1 MQKPTKFLISDLISD
16 QATLYAPRQII
27 NEHDSS
33 SRFLSVQNHHTEYLV
48 KEIDINRTSQANINE
63 IIYTQLNEFFT
74 KSKPNHNGSSHYS
87 EANTSLNEFS
97 QTQHNETHLHN
108 SFCNC
113 ITCQAL
119 RFFNLVNQDL
129 NASEKSPTIKVS
141 TSSTSSSSSNN
152 FININQNSHTNNNSN
167 NCHSQGLEERFMVNL
182 SNTEPTNIKKRS
194 KIDEAYKKTSQTLNE
209 PKVLKNSMSKILK
222 GNFLRLFSIPR
233 VREGFK
239 ISYGIKVMTH
249 KKNFITHSPKFI
261 THIPL

>member
-1 MQKPTKFLISDLISD
+1 MMQKPTKFLISDLISD

-33 SRFLSVQNHHTEYLV
+33 SRFLSAQNHHTEFLV
-48 KEIDINRTSQANINE
+48 KGIDINRTSQANIND

-129 NASEKSPTIKVS
+129 NASEKNPSINVS
-141 TSSTSSSSSNN
+141 TSSTSSSNN
-152 FININQNSHTNNNSN
+152 FINTNQNSNTNNNN

-182 SNTEPTNIKKRS
+182 SNTEPTNLKKRT

-209 PKVLKNSMSKILK
+209 PKVLKKPMSNILK
-222 GNFLRLFSIPR
+222 GNFQYREFER
-233 VREGFK
+233 V
-239 ISYGIKVMTH
+239 S
-249 KKNFITHSPKFI
+249 KFL
-261 THIPL
+261 TLSDF

>member
-1 MQKPTKFLISDLISD
+1 MMQKPTKFLISDLISD

-33 SRFLSVQNHHTEYLV
+33 SRFLNVQNHHTEFLV
-48 KEIDINRTSQANINE
+48 KGIDINRTSQANIND

-74 KSKPNHNGSSHYS
+74 KNKPHHNNVSSHYS
-87 EANTSLNEFS
+87 EPNTSLNEFS

-129 NASEKSPTIKVS
+129 NASEKNPTRDVS
-141 TSSTSSSSSNN
+141 TSSSNN
-152 FININQNSHTNNNSN
+152 FINTNQNSHPNDN

-182 SNTEPTNIKKRS
+182 SNTESATLKKRT
-194 KIDEAYKKTSQTLNE
+194 KTDEAYKKTSQTLNE
-209 PKVLKNSMSKILK
+209 PKVLKKSMSNILK
-222 GNFLRLFSIPR
+222 GNFLFRDFETTS
-233 VREGFK
+233 
-239 ISYGIKVMTH
+239 
-249 KKNFITHSPKFI
+249 KFLI
-261 THIPL
+261 QCDF